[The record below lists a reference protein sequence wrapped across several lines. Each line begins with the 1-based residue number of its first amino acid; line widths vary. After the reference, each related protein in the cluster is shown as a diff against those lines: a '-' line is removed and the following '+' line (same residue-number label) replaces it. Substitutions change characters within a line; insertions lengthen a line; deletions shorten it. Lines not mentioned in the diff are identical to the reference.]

1 VGAGYGYPTD
11 NTVDTH
17 CLRCSLV
24 EYPYPAHPAF
34 TQSYWWYNWHTPS
47 QVQHCGVFIPN
58 LLSLKVTDNT
68 TDTHRLR
75 CSIVGYSYLTCFH
88 SKLLIIQLTRTV
100 SGAALWGIRTQLPLK
115 AASLLL
121 SSHHLQATPHK
132 SCTVCMLWPG
142 GEWGYWILA
151 NWSDQWFA
159 FCHLIL

>member
-1 VGAGYGYPTD
+1 MQPCGASVPSSLSKLPITLSGSRVWIPHKAAPE
-11 NTVDTH
+11 TVCRCIISNLEWELGTGIPLIIQWTH
-17 CLRCSLV
+17 TVSGAALWSIR
-24 EYPYPAHPAF
+24 
-34 TQSYWWYNWHTPS
+34 TQLT
-47 QVQHCGVFIPN
+47 Q
-58 LLSLKVTDNT
+58 LSLKVTDNT

-132 SCTVCMLWPG
+132 SCTVCML
-142 GEWGYWILA
+142 
-151 NWSDQWFA
+151 
-159 FCHLIL
+159 